1 MPTDPLPNA
10 VGYGDRENPLSP
22 GPQIMSAKPAK
33 DPFSI
38 DSLAAELIR
47 EHGKLEKAKKH
58 FERLKYDLLKKLTAD
73 NVGAVKVKEG
83 TVTVCTR
90 STKDYGQSV
99 KVLVAAVEAEKARLD
114 YLKEFIITK
123 ETQYIR
129 VN

>member
-1 MPTDPLPNA
+1 
-10 VGYGDRENPLSP
+10 
-22 GPQIMSAKPAK
+22 MSAKPAK

-47 EHGKLEKAKKH
+47 EHAKLEKAKKH
-58 FERLKYDLLKKLTAD
+58 FERLKYNLLKKLTTD

-90 STKDYGQSV
+90 SAKDYGQSV
-99 KVLVAAVEAEKARLD
+99 KVLTAAVEAEKARLD
-114 YLKEFIITK
+114 YLKEFTITK